1 MRVLPL
7 AGCEAARSNKL
18 RGGGE
23 KPERRGREAG
33 KLLAGERRRRGG
45 EAGKLLAGER
55 RRRGGEAGKLLA
67 GERWRRGGEAGKLP
81 LYCIGGRQASCLPNP
96 VGREGGFELASN
108 LYRER

>member
-23 KPERRGREAG
+23 KPERRGR
-33 KLLAGERRRRGG
+33 